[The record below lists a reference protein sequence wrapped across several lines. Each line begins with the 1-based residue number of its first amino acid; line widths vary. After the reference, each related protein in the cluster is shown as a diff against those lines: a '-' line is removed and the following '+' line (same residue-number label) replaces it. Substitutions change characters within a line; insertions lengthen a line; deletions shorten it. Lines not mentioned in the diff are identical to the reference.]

1 MIEKTRSL
9 INQVINEDIESF
21 QEAMNILI
29 SEHVKL
35 RLEDIE
41 THVANNLLTMNEV
54 RGLVNKTFS
63 FRNSGDSGKFTKA
76 ALNAGVEKNHIQKRG
91 NNITLN
97 NVDNELMEMMFQL
110 AKDMKGK
117 INESLNV
124 IYAIQGNEE
133 GVDLV
138 YMTEDEE
145 QIYLSLED
153 QEKIME
159 LHDTLNSENQ
169 ELMRNKLIESR
180 DSAAKLLDFINTD

>member
-9 INQVINEDIESF
+9 INYVINEDIESF
-21 QEAMNILI
+21 QEEMNILI
-29 SEHVKL
+29 SEYVKL
-35 RLEDIE
+35 RLEEIE

-63 FRNSGDSGKFTKA
+63 FKNSSDSGKFTKA
-76 ALNAGVEKNHIQKRG
+76 AANAGVEKNHIQKRG
-91 NNITLN
+91 NNITLK
-97 NVDNELMEMMFQL
+97 NVDDELMEMMFQL
-110 AKDMKGK
+110 AKDMRGK
-117 INESLNV
+117 VNESLNV

-133 GVDLV
+133 GTDLV

-145 QIYLSLED
+145 EIYLSLED